1 MAREI
6 KETAPVE
13 YRLTIKDMPQEIRP
27 RERMLASGV
36 QALSNTELL
45 AILLRTGNPG
55 ETALGVAARILSGPG
70 GLRYL
75 AEATLDDLK
84 GVKGVGLA
92 KAAQVKAAVEL
103 GRRVA
108 AARGEERPVIKSP
121 SDVANLV
128 MEEMRY
134 LDREHFRAL
143 SLNNK
148 NRVLAVDSIS
158 VGGLSSSLVHPREVF
173 KNSIKRS
180 AAAVVLVH
188 NHPSGD
194 PSPSREDVEVT
205 VRLME
210 AGKILGI
217 EVLDHVVIGD
227 NRYTSLKEK
236 GMF

>member
-1 MAREI
+1 MAREV
-6 KETAPVE
+6 KETAPVQ
-13 YRLTIKDMPQEIRP
+13 YRLTIKDMPEEIRP

-45 AILLRTGNPG
+45 AILLRTGSNG
-55 ETALGVAARILSGPG
+55 ETALDVAARILSGPD

-84 GVKGVGLA
+84 SVKGVGLA
-92 KAAQVKAAVEL
+92 KAAQIKAAVEL
-103 GRRVA
+103 GRRVS
-108 AARGEERPVIKSP
+108 AARRGERPVIKSP

-134 LDREHFRAL
+134 LDREHFRVV

-148 NRVLAVDSIS
+148 NRVLAINPVS
-158 VGGLSSSLVHPREVF
+158 VGSLSSSLVHPREVF
-173 KNSIKRS
+173 KNSIKQS

-194 PSPSREDVEVT
+194 PTPSREDAEVT
-205 VRLME
+205 TRLAE

-217 EVLDHVVIGD
+217 EVLDHVIIGD
-227 NRYTSLKEK
+227 NRYVSLKEK
-236 GMF
+236 GLF